1 MTLEEAVHAAEA
13 IVEAR
18 LQQKTSQV
26 R

>member
-18 LQQKTSQV
+18 LQQKTTQV